1 VATVKLMADTESD
14 QTKGDLMSRESLK
27 EKLDKEVQEFQNVVQ
42 EVEQL
47 AAKREQIRGRVQV
60 LEQLIQEENEPE
72 TVSGEVV
79 N

>member
-1 VATVKLMADTESD
+1 MADTESD